1 MQNTEQTITKIAN
14 YLNIKFTYPRRE
26 YESPMGKT
34 RYVSRN
40 IEEPLPTPTWP
51 GETYTNQNEEV

>member
-1 MQNTEQTITKIAN
+1 MQNPEQIITKIAN

-40 IEEPLPTPTWP
+40 IEEPLPTQHGLVKHTQIK
-51 GETYTNQNEEV
+51 TRS